1 MYIFINEEIISLENI
16 MNISKD
22 EENNLIRI
30 VYLINERKV
39 DYYLDYSERK
49 IKPNE
54 KETDLQ
60 KDFKK
65 LKNKLCRKEKNV

>member
-1 MYIFINEEIISLENI
+1 MFIYINEEIISLENI
-16 MNISKD
+16 LNISKD
-22 EENNLIRI
+22 EKNNLIRI
-30 VYLINERKV
+30 IYLINERKV
-39 DYYLDYSERK
+39 DYFLDYSESK

-60 KDFKK
+60 KDFRK